1 MRIVLTAILLLFVS
15 QASFAQFF
23 TIGPRV
29 GVSSSQVKIDDV
41 RNYDFKS
48 TDNKLG
54 FHAGVF
60 SRISILGFYVQP
72 EVLFTNNGGT
82 IEVQQSAQGTANEIR
97 EYTYN
102 KIDVPVMVGKMFAG
116 IFRVNLGPTFSY
128 LLSDEVNGSNAAN
141 QIQDVIENYND
152 ATIGYQ
158 VGIGL
163 DISKLIID
171 LKYEGNLSRLGN
183 EISVYGESFNTD
195 IRNTQL
201 IVSIGL
207 KLL

>member
-1 MRIVLTAILLLFVS
+1 MRIVLTAILLLFLS

-29 GVSSSQVKIDDV
+29 GVSSSQVRIDDV
-41 RNYDFKS
+41 RNYDFES

-54 FHAGVF
+54 FQAGVF

-82 IEVQQSAQGTANEIR
+82 IEVRETSQGTANEIR

-102 KIDVPVMVGKMFAG
+102 KIDVPVMVGKSFAG

-128 LLSDEVNGSNAAN
+128 LLSDEVNGNNAAN

-163 DISKLIID
+163 DISKLVID

-183 EISVYGESFNTD
+183 EISVAGESFNTD

-201 IVSIGL
+201 ILSVGL